1 MGADGPEV
9 VFYFC
14 QKDCSEYSKFYY
26 LCGLKKDS
34 KHIKYSNMKK
44 ILLLGDE
51 AIAQGFIDAGGSAI
65 NSYPGTPSTQITEYV
80 MKSKEAKELGV
91 RANWCANEKT
101 ALEASIG
108 VAYAGKRAMTCMK
121 HVGLNV
127 CGDPFMNSA
136 IIGTKGVLVVVADD
150 PSMFSSQDEQ
160 DSRFY
165 GHWAMIPMLEPS
177 SQQEAYD
184 MVHYGFELSETLG
197 TPVLYRIP
205 TRLAHSR
212 AGIVRKPVRKQNE
225 ITEPADAKSFVLL
238 PANAKRLYR
247 ELIDKQDGFTK
258 ASEESGYNKYID
270 GADKRLGIITTGIA
284 YNYLME
290 NFQDGKC
297 PHPVVKITQYPL
309 PFNMINKLYDECDEI
324 LVLEDGQPFVEEQ
337 VKGFLGKGKKVMGR
351 LDETIRRDGEL
362 NAEKVAKALG
372 IKAAATHTVPEVVVN
387 RPPALC
393 QGCPHV
399 DSYNALNAVMANHK
413 GGKVFG
419 DIGCYT
425 LGFNMK
431 AINTTVCMGA
441 SITMAKGASE
451 VGIFPA
457 VGVIGDG
464 TFGHSGMTGLLDCVN
479 EKANVVI
486 MILDNDITAMTGGQ
500 PSSANNKIRRICEG
514 LGVEPEHIR
523 DIVPL
528 PKNHEENVRII
539 EEEVNYNGVSV
550 IIPHRTCLVELKKHL
565 KK

>member
-1 MGADGPEV
+1 
-9 VFYFC
+9 
-14 QKDCSEYSKFYY
+14 
-26 LCGLKKDS
+26 
-34 KHIKYSNMKK
+34 MKK

-80 MKSKEAKELGV
+80 INSKQAKELGI

-101 ALEASIG
+101 ALEASLG

-127 CGDPFMNSA
+127 CGDPFMNAA
-136 IIGTKGVLVVVADD
+136 IIGTKGVLIVVADD

-177 SQQEAYD
+177 NQQEAYD
-184 MVHYGFELSETLG
+184 MVHYGFDLSEQLG

-212 AGIVRKPVRKQNE
+212 AGVELKPVRKQNE
-225 ITEPADAKSFVLL
+225 LTEPADAKSFVLL

-247 ELIDKQDGFTK
+247 ELIDKQPKFTK
-258 ASEESGYNKYID
+258 MSEESGYNKFID
-270 GADKRLGIITTGIA
+270 GIDKKIGIITTGIA

-290 NFQDGKC
+290 NFPNGKC
-297 PHPVVKITQYPL
+297 PYPVVKITQYPL
-309 PFNMINKLYDECDEI
+309 PYNIINKLYDEVDEI

-337 VKGFLGKGKKVMGR
+337 IKGFLGKGKKVRGR

-372 IKAAATHTVPEVVVN
+372 IKTESTLAVPEVVTN

-399 DSYNALNAVMANHK
+399 DSYTALNEVMANHK

-425 LGFNMK
+425 LGFNMG

-451 VGIFPA
+451 VGIFPSVA
-457 VGVIGDG
+457 VIGDG
-464 TFGHSGMTGLLDCVN
+464 TFGHSGLTGLMDCVN
-479 EKANVVI
+479 EKANVVV

-500 PSSANNKIRRICEG
+500 PSSAHNKIRRICEG

-523 DIVPL
+523 DIIPL

-539 EEEVNYNGVSV
+539 EEEVNYKGVSV
-550 IIPHRTCLVELKKHL
+550 IIPHRTCIVELKKHL

>member
-1 MGADGPEV
+1 M
-9 VFYFC
+9 
-14 QKDCSEYSKFYY
+14 QK
-26 LCGLKKDS
+26 L
-34 KHIKYSNMKK
+34 
-44 ILLLGDE
+44 LLLGDE
-51 AIAQGFIDAGGSAI
+51 AIAQAFIDAGGSAI

-80 MKSKEAKELGV
+80 IKSKEAKDKGIV
-91 RANWCANEKT
+91 ANWCANEKT

-127 CGDPFMNSA
+127 CGDPFMNAA
-136 IIGTKGVLVVVADD
+136 IIGTKGLLIVVADD
-150 PSMFSSQDEQ
+150 PSMYSSQDEQ

-177 SQQEAYD
+177 NQQEAYD
-184 MVHYGFELSETLG
+184 MVFYGYELSEKLG
-197 TPVLYRIP
+197 TPILYRIP

-212 AGIVRKPVRKQNE
+212 AGVERRNPLPQNNL
-225 ITEPADAKSFVLL
+225 TEPADASSYVLL

-247 ELIDKQDGFTK
+247 NLIDKQVAFTK
-258 ASEESGYNKYID
+258 ESQESGYNKYYE
-270 GADKRLGIITTGIA
+270 GTNKKLGIIASGIA

-290 NFQDGKC
+290 NFADGVC
-297 PHPVVKITQYPL
+297 PYPIVKVTQYPL
-309 PFNMINKLYDECDEI
+309 PYDMLSKLYDECDEL
-324 LVLEDGQPFVEEQ
+324 LVLEDGQPFIEEHI
-337 VKGFLGKGKKVMGR
+337 KGFLNKGKKVMGR
-351 LDETIRRDGEL
+351 LDEVIPRDGEM
-362 NAEKVAKALG
+362 NAEKIAKALG
-372 IKAAATHTVPEVVVN
+372 LNVAGSLAVPSLVTN

-393 QGCPHV
+393 QGCPHI
-399 DSYNALNAVMANHK
+399 DSYNALNEVMDKYH
-413 GGKVFG
+413 GKVFG

-457 VGVIGDG
+457 VAVIGDG
-464 TFGHSGMTGLLDCVN
+464 TFGHSGITGLLDCVN
-479 EKANVVI
+479 EKANVIV

-500 PSSANNKIRRICEG
+500 PSSAHSKLYQICVG

-523 DIVPL
+523 EIVPL
-528 PKNHEENVRII
+528 PKNHAEFVKIL

-550 IIPHRTCLVELKKHL
+550 IIPRRTCIVELKKHL
-565 KK
+565 GEKK

>member
-1 MGADGPEV
+1 ME
-9 VFYFC
+9 
-14 QKDCSEYSKFYY
+14 K
-26 LCGLKKDS
+26 L
-34 KHIKYSNMKK
+34 
-44 ILLLGDE
+44 LLLGDE
-51 AIAQGFIDAGGSAI
+51 AIAQGFIDAGGTAI

-80 MKSKEAKELGV
+80 MKSKQAKELGV
-91 RANWCANEKT
+91 VANWCANEKT

-127 CGDPFMNSA
+127 SGDPFMNAA

-177 SQQEAYD
+177 NQQEAYD
-184 MVHYGFELSETLG
+184 MVHYGYELSERLG
-197 TPVLYRIP
+197 TPVLYRVP

-212 AGIVRKPVRKQNE
+212 AGVVRKPVRKQNE
-225 ITEPADAKSFVLL
+225 LTEPADAKSFVLL
-238 PANAKRLYR
+238 PANAKNLYR
-247 ELIDKQDGFTK
+247 SLIDKQPEFTK
-258 ASEESGYNKYID
+258 ASETSGFNAYID
-270 GADKRLGIITTGIA
+270 GPDKSLGIVTTGIA

-290 NFQDGKC
+290 NFKDGKC
-297 PHPVVKITQYPL
+297 PHPVVKVTQYPL
-309 PFNMINKLYDECDEI
+309 PYDMINKLYESCDEL

-337 VKGFLGKGKKVMGR
+337 IKGFLGKGKKVKGR
-351 LDETIRRDGEL
+351 LDETIRRDGEM

-372 IKAAATHTVPEVVVN
+372 IKAAASFTVPQVVTN

-393 QGCPHV
+393 QGCPHT

-431 AINTTVCMGA
+431 AIHTTVCMGA

-457 VGVIGDG
+457 VAVIGDG

-479 EKANVVI
+479 EKANVVV

-514 LGVEPEHIR
+514 LGVAPEHIR
-523 DIVPL
+523 DIIPL

-539 EEEVNYNGVSV
+539 EEEVAYNGVSV
-550 IIPHRTCLVELKKHL
+550 IIPHRTCIVELKKHL

>member
-1 MGADGPEV
+1 M
-9 VFYFC
+9 
-14 QKDCSEYSKFYY
+14 QK
-26 LCGLKKDS
+26 L
-34 KHIKYSNMKK
+34 
-44 ILLLGDE
+44 LLLGDE
-51 AIAQGFIDAGGSAI
+51 AIAQAFIDAGGSAI

-80 MKSKEAKELGV
+80 IKSKEAKEKGV
-91 RANWCANEKT
+91 IANWCANEKT

-127 CGDPFMNSA
+127 CGDPFMNAA
-136 IIGTKGVLVVVADD
+136 IIGTKGVLIVVADD

-160 DSRFY
+160 DSRYY

-177 SQQEAYD
+177 NQQEAYD
-184 MVHYGFELSETLG
+184 MVFYGYELSEKLG
-197 TPVLYRIP
+197 TPILYRIP

-212 AGIVRKPVRKQNE
+212 AGVERRNPLQQNQL
-225 ITEPADAKSFVLL
+225 TEPADASSFVLL

-247 ELIDKQDGFTK
+247 NLIDKQPLFTK

-270 GADKRLGIITTGIA
+270 GENKKLGIITSGIA

-290 NFQDGKC
+290 NFKDGKC
-297 PHPVVKITQYPL
+297 PYPVVKVTQYPL
-309 PFNMINKLYDECDEI
+309 PYNMLNKLYDECDEL
-324 LVLEDGQPFVEEQ
+324 LVLEDGQPFIEEHI
-337 VKGFLGKGKKVMGR
+337 KGFLGKGKKVMGR
-351 LDETIRRDGEL
+351 IDETIRRDGEM
-362 NAEKVAKALG
+362 NAEK
-372 IKAAATHTVPEVVVN
+372 IAAALKLENAKVMTVPEVVTN

-393 QGCPHV
+393 QGCPHI
-399 DSYNALNAVMANHK
+399 DSYNALNDVMAKYN
-413 GGKVFG
+413 GKVFG

-441 SITMAKGASE
+441 SITMAKGAAE
-451 VGIFPA
+451 VGIFPSVA
-457 VGVIGDG
+457 VIGDG

-500 PSSANNKIRRICEG
+500 PSSAHSKLFNICAG

-523 DIVPL
+523 EIVPL
-528 PKNHEENVRII
+528 PKNRDEFVKIL
-539 EEEVNYNGVSV
+539 EEEINYNGVSV
-550 IIPHRTCLVELKKHL
+550 VIPHRTCIVELKKHL
-565 KK
+565 GEKK

>member
-1 MGADGPEV
+1 M
-9 VFYFC
+9 
-14 QKDCSEYSKFYY
+14 QK
-26 LCGLKKDS
+26 L
-34 KHIKYSNMKK
+34 
-44 ILLLGDE
+44 LLLGDE
-51 AIAQGFIDAGGSAI
+51 AIAQAFIDAGGSAI

-80 MKSKEAKELGV
+80 IKSKEAKANGV
-91 RANWCANEKT
+91 IANWCANEKT

-127 CGDPFMNSA
+127 CGDPFMNAA
-136 IIGTKGVLVVVADD
+136 IIGTKGLLIVVADD

-177 SQQEAYD
+177 NQQEAYD
-184 MVHYGFELSETLG
+184 MVFYGYELSEKLG

-212 AGIVRKPVRKQNE
+212 AGVERKASRAQNQLSYPE
-225 ITEPADAKSFVLL
+225 DASSFVLL

-247 ELIDKQDGFTK
+247 NLIDKQPAFEK
-258 ASEESGYNKYID
+258 ASSNSGFNQYIA
-270 GADKRLGIITTGIA
+270 GSDKRLGVITSGIA
-284 YNYLME
+284 FNYLME
-290 NFQDGKC
+290 NFQGGC
-297 PHPVVKITQYPL
+297 PYPVVKITQYPL
-309 PFNMINKLYDECDEI
+309 PYDMLSKLYDECDEL
-324 LVLEDGQPFVEEQ
+324 LVLEDGQPFIEEQ
-337 VKGFLGKGKKVMGR
+337 IKGYLGKGKKVMGR

-362 NAEKVAKALG
+362 NAEKIAKALKLPVTTG
-372 IKAAATHTVPEVVVN
+372 PAVPDVVTN

-393 QGCPHV
+393 QGCPHI
-399 DSYNALNAVMANHK
+399 DSYNALNEVMAQYEH
-413 GGKVFG
+413 GKVFG

-431 AINTTVCMGA
+431 AIDTTVCMGA

-451 VGIFPA
+451 AGVFPSCA
-457 VGVIGDG
+457 VIGDG
-464 TFGHSGMTGLLDCVN
+464 TFGHSGLTGLLDCVN

-500 PSSANNKIRRICEG
+500 PSSAHNKIRRICEG

-523 DIVPL
+523 DIIPL
-528 PKNHEENVRII
+528 PKNHAENVKVIA
-539 EEEVNYNGVSV
+539 EEVAYNGVSV

-565 KK
+565 GEKK

>member
-1 MGADGPEV
+1 
-9 VFYFC
+9 
-14 QKDCSEYSKFYY
+14 
-26 LCGLKKDS
+26 
-34 KHIKYSNMKK
+34 MKK

-80 MKSKEAKELGV
+80 INSKQAKELGV

-101 ALEASIG
+101 ALEASLG

-127 CGDPFMNSA
+127 CGDPFMNAA
-136 IIGTKGVLVVVADD
+136 IIGTKGVLIVVADD

-177 SQQEAYD
+177 NQQEAYD
-184 MVHYGFELSETLG
+184 MVHYGFDLSEQLG

-212 AGIVRKPVRKQNE
+212 AGVELKPVRKQNE
-225 ITEPADAKSFVLL
+225 LTEPADAKSFVLL

-247 ELIDKQDGFTK
+247 ELIDKQPKFTK
-258 ASEESGYNKYID
+258 MSEESGYNKFID
-270 GADKRLGIITTGIA
+270 GTDKKIGIITTGIA

-290 NFQDGKC
+290 NFPNGKC
-297 PHPVVKITQYPL
+297 PYPVVKITQYPL
-309 PFNMINKLYDECDEI
+309 PYNIINKLYDEVDEI

-337 VKGFLGKGKKVMGR
+337 IKGFLGKGKKVRGR

-372 IKAAATHTVPEVVVN
+372 IKTESTLAVPEVVTN

-399 DSYNALNAVMANHK
+399 DSYTALNEVMAKHK
-413 GGKVFG
+413 SGKVFG

-425 LGFNMK
+425 LGFNMG

-451 VGIFPA
+451 VGIFPSVA
-457 VGVIGDG
+457 VIGDG
-464 TFGHSGMTGLLDCVN
+464 TFGHSGLTGLMDCVN
-479 EKANVVI
+479 EKANVVV

-500 PSSANNKIRRICEG
+500 PSSAHNKIRRICEG

-528 PKNHEENVRII
+528 PKNHDENVRII

-550 IIPHRTCLVELKKHL
+550 IIPHRTCIVELKKHL

>member
-1 MGADGPEV
+1 
-9 VFYFC
+9 
-14 QKDCSEYSKFYY
+14 
-26 LCGLKKDS
+26 
-34 KHIKYSNMKK
+34 MKK

-80 MKSKEAKELGV
+80 INSKQAKEQGV
-91 RANWCANEKT
+91 IANWCANEKT
-101 ALEASIG
+101 ALEASLG

-127 CGDPFMNSA
+127 CGDPFMNAA
-136 IIGTKGVLVVVADD
+136 IIGTKGVLIVVADD

-177 SQQEAYD
+177 NQQEAYD
-184 MVHYGFELSETLG
+184 MVHYGFELSEQLG

-212 AGIVRKPVRKQNE
+212 AGVELRPARKQNE
-225 ITEPADAKSFVLL
+225 LTEPADARSFVLL

-247 ELIDKQDGFTK
+247 QLIDKQPTFTK
-258 ASEESGYNKYID
+258 MSEESGYNKFIE
-270 GADKRLGIITTGIA
+270 GTDKKIGIITTGIA

-290 NFQDGKC
+290 NFPDGKC
-297 PHPVVKITQYPL
+297 PYPVVKITQYPL
-309 PFNMINKLYDECDEI
+309 PYNMINRLYDECDEI
-324 LVLEDGQPFVEEQ
+324 LVLEDGQPFVEEL
-337 VKGFLGKGKKVMGR
+337 VKGFLGKGKKVRGR

-362 NAEKVAKALG
+362 NAEKVAHALG
-372 IKAAATHTVPEVVVN
+372 IKKEATLAVPDVVTN

-399 DSYNALNAVMANHK
+399 DSYTALNEVMANHK

-425 LGFNMK
+425 LGFNMG

-451 VGIFPA
+451 VGIFPSVA
-457 VGVIGDG
+457 VIGDG
-464 TFGHSGMTGLLDCVN
+464 TFGHSGLTGLMDCVN
-479 EKANVVI
+479 EKANVVV

-500 PSSANNKIRRICEG
+500 PSSAHCKIAQICIG

-523 DIVPL
+523 EIVPL
-528 PKNHEENVRII
+528 PKNHDEFVKILEE
-539 EEEVNYNGVSV
+539 
-550 IIPHRTCLVELKKHL
+550 
-565 KK
+565 

>member
-1 MGADGPEV
+1 
-9 VFYFC
+9 
-14 QKDCSEYSKFYY
+14 
-26 LCGLKKDS
+26 
-34 KHIKYSNMKK
+34 MKK

-80 MKSKEAKELGV
+80 INSKQAKEQGV
-91 RANWCANEKT
+91 IANWCANEKT
-101 ALEASIG
+101 ALEASLG

-127 CGDPFMNSA
+127 CGDPFMNAA
-136 IIGTKGVLVVVADD
+136 IIGTKGVLIVVADD

-177 SQQEAYD
+177 NQQEAYD
-184 MVHYGFELSETLG
+184 MVHYGYELSEKLG

-212 AGIVRKPVRKQNE
+212 AGVELRPARKQNE
-225 ITEPADAKSFVLL
+225 LTEPADARSFVLL

-247 ELIDKQDGFTK
+247 QLIDKQPAFTK
-258 ASEESGYNKYID
+258 MSEESGYNKFIE
-270 GADKRLGIITTGIA
+270 GTDKKIGIITTGIA

-290 NFQDGKC
+290 NFPGGKC
-297 PHPVVKITQYPL
+297 PYPIVKITQYPL
-309 PFNMINKLYDECDEI
+309 PYNMINRLYDECDEI
-324 LVLEDGQPFVEEQ
+324 LVLEDGQAFVEEL
-337 VKGFLGKGKKVMGR
+337 VKGFLGKGKKVRGR

-362 NAEKVAKALG
+362 NAEKVAQALG
-372 IKAAATHTVPEVVVN
+372 MKKEATLAVPEVVTN

-399 DSYNALNAVMANHK
+399 DSYTALNEVMAKHK

-425 LGFNMK
+425 LGFNMG

-451 VGIFPA
+451 VGIFPSVA
-457 VGVIGDG
+457 VIGDG
-464 TFGHSGMTGLLDCVN
+464 TFGHSGL
-479 EKANVVI
+479 
-486 MILDNDITAMTGGQ
+486 
-500 PSSANNKIRRICEG
+500 
-514 LGVEPEHIR
+514 
-523 DIVPL
+523 
-528 PKNHEENVRII
+528 
-539 EEEVNYNGVSV
+539 
-550 IIPHRTCLVELKKHL
+550 
-565 KK
+565 

>member
-1 MGADGPEV
+1 
-9 VFYFC
+9 
-14 QKDCSEYSKFYY
+14 
-26 LCGLKKDS
+26 
-34 KHIKYSNMKK
+34 MKK

-177 SQQEAYD
+177 NQQEAYD

-258 ASEESGYNKYID
+258 ASEESGYNKYIN
-270 GADKRLGIITTGIA
+270 GTDKRLGIITTGIA

-514 LGVEPEHIR
+514 LGVESEHIR

>member
-1 MGADGPEV
+1 M
-9 VFYFC
+9 
-14 QKDCSEYSKFYY
+14 SK
-26 LCGLKKDS
+26 L
-34 KHIKYSNMKK
+34 
-44 ILLLGDE
+44 LLLGDE
-51 AIAQGFIDAGGSAI
+51 AIAQAFIDAGGSAI

-80 MKSKEAKELGV
+80 IKSKEAKEKGV
-91 RANWCANEKT
+91 VANWCANEKT

-127 CGDPFMNSA
+127 CGDPFMNAA

-177 SQQEAYD
+177 NQQEAYD
-184 MVHYGFELSETLG
+184 MVFFGYELSEKLG

-212 AGIVRKPVRKQNE
+212 AGVERRPALPQNP
-225 ITEPADAKSFVLL
+225 INYPTDPKSFVLL
-238 PANAKRLYR
+238 PVNAKRLYR
-247 ELIDKQDGFTK
+247 ALIDKQPAFTK
-258 ASEESGYNKYID
+258 ASEESGFNKYIPGSD
-270 GADKRLGIITTGIA
+270 HKLGIITTGIA
-284 YNYLME
+284 YNYLLE
-290 NFQDGKC
+290 NFADGKC
-297 PHPVVKITQYPL
+297 PFPVVKITQYPL
-309 PFNMINKLYDECDEI
+309 PYNMLNQLYDECEAL

-337 VKGFLGKGKKVMGR
+337 MKGFLGKGKKIMGR

-362 NAEKVAKALG
+362 NAEKVAMALG
-372 IKAAATHTVPEVVVN
+372 LSAPNGPAVPAVVTN

-399 DSYNALNAVMANHK
+399 DSYEALIEVMKKYEH
-413 GGKVFG
+413 GRVFG

-425 LGFNMK
+425 LGFNMG

-451 VGIFPA
+451 MGIFPA
-457 VGVIGDG
+457 VAVIGDG

-479 EKANVVI
+479 EKANVIV

-500 PSSANNKIRRICEG
+500 PSSANQKLRNICIG
-514 LGVEPEHIR
+514 LGVDPAHIR
-523 DIVPL
+523 SIEPL
-528 PKNHEENVRII
+528 KKNHDEFVKII
-539 EEEVNYNGVSV
+539 EEEVAYNGVSV
-550 IIPHRTCLVELKKHL
+550 IIPQRTCLVELKKHL

>member
-1 MGADGPEV
+1 ME
-9 VFYFC
+9 
-14 QKDCSEYSKFYY
+14 
-26 LCGLKKDS
+26 
-34 KHIKYSNMKK
+34 K

-51 AIAQGFIDAGGSAI
+51 AVAQGFIDAGGSAI

-80 MKSKEAKELGV
+80 MKSKEAKELGI

-127 CGDPFMNSA
+127 CGDPFMNAA

-177 SQQEAYD
+177 NQQEAYD
-184 MVHYGFELSETLG
+184 MVHFGFELSETLG

-212 AGIVRKPVRKQNE
+212 AGVVRKAIRKQNE

-238 PANAKRLYR
+238 PVNAKRLYR
-247 ELIDKQDGFTK
+247 TLIDKQPLFNK
-258 ASEESGYNKYID
+258 SSEESGYNKYID
-270 GADKRLGIITTGIA
+270 GTDKKLGIVTTGIA

-290 NFQDGKC
+290 NFPNGVC
-297 PHPVVKITQYPL
+297 PYPVVKITQYPL
-309 PFNMINKLYDECDEI
+309 PFNMLNRLYDECDEI

-337 VKGFLGKGKKVMGR
+337 IKGFLGKGKKVIGR

-362 NAEKVAKALG
+362 NAEKVAKALN
-372 IKAAATHTVPEVVVN
+372 IKAESKFTVPQVVVN
-387 RPPALC
+387 RPPSLC

-399 DSYNALNAVMANHK
+399 DSYNAINEVMAKHK

-425 LGFNMK
+425 LGYNMG
-431 AINTTVCMGA
+431 AIQTTACMGA
-441 SITMAKGASE
+441 SITIAKGASE
-451 VGIFPA
+451 VGIFPSMA
-457 VGVIGDG
+457 VIGDG

-486 MILDNDITAMTGGQ
+486 FILDNDITAMTGGQ
-500 PSSANNKIRRICEG
+500 PSSANNKIRQICEG
-514 LGVEPEHIR
+514 LGVAPEHIR

-550 IIPHRTCLVELKKHL
+550 VIPHRTCLVELKKHL

>member
-1 MGADGPEV
+1 M
-9 VFYFC
+9 
-14 QKDCSEYSKFYY
+14 SK
-26 LCGLKKDS
+26 L
-34 KHIKYSNMKK
+34 
-44 ILLLGDE
+44 LLLGDE
-51 AIAQGFIDAGGSAI
+51 AIAQAFIDAGGSAI

-80 MKSKEAKELGV
+80 IKSKEAKEKGV
-91 RANWCANEKT
+91 VANWCANEKT

-127 CGDPFMNSA
+127 CGDPFMNAA
-136 IIGTKGVLVVVADD
+136 IIGTKGVLIVVADD

-177 SQQEAYD
+177 NQQEAYD
-184 MVHYGFELSETLG
+184 MVFFGYELSEKLG

-212 AGIVRKPVRKQNE
+212 AGVERKPALPQNP
-225 ITEPADAKSFVLL
+225 INYPTDPKSFVLL
-238 PANAKRLYR
+238 PVNAKRLYR
-247 ELIDKQDGFTK
+247 GLIDKQPAFTK
-258 ASEESGYNKYID
+258 ASEESGYNKYFD
-270 GADKRLGIITTGIA
+270 GENKKLGIITTGIA
-284 YNYLME
+284 YNYLLE
-290 NFQDGKC
+290 NFADGKC
-297 PHPVVKITQYPL
+297 PYPVVKITQYPL
-309 PFNMINKLYDECDEI
+309 PYNMLNKLYDECDEI

-337 VKGFLGKGKKVMGR
+337 IKGFLGKGKKVMGR

-372 IKAAATHTVPEVVVN
+372 LNIANGPAVPEVVTN

-399 DSYNALNAVMANHK
+399 DSYEAVVEVMKKYEH
-413 GGKVFG
+413 GRVFG

-425 LGFNMK
+425 LGFNMG

-451 VGIFPA
+451 MGIFPSLA
-457 VGVIGDG
+457 VIGDG

-479 EKANVVI
+479 EKANVVV

-500 PSSANNKIRRICEG
+500 PSSANQKLRNICIG
-514 LGVEPEHIR
+514 LGVDPNHIR
-523 DIVPL
+523 SIEPL
-528 PKNHEENVRII
+528 KKNHDEFVKIL
-539 EEEVNYNGVSV
+539 EEEIAYNGVSV
-550 IIPHRTCLVELKKHL
+550 IIPQRTCLVELKKHL

>member
-1 MGADGPEV
+1 M
-9 VFYFC
+9 
-14 QKDCSEYSKFYY
+14 SK
-26 LCGLKKDS
+26 L
-34 KHIKYSNMKK
+34 
-44 ILLLGDE
+44 LLLGDE
-51 AIAQGFIDAGGSAI
+51 AIAQAFIDAGGSAI

-80 MKSKEAKELGV
+80 IKSKEAKEKGV
-91 RANWCANEKT
+91 VANWCANEKT

-127 CGDPFMNSA
+127 CGDPFMNAA
-136 IIGTKGVLVVVADD
+136 IIGTKGVLIVVADD

-177 SQQEAYD
+177 NQQEAYD
-184 MVHYGFELSETLG
+184 MVFFGYELSEKLG

-212 AGIVRKPVRKQNE
+212 AGVERKPALPQNP
-225 ITEPADAKSFVLL
+225 INYPTDPKSFVLL
-238 PANAKRLYR
+238 PVNAKRLYR
-247 ELIDKQDGFTK
+247 GLIDKQPAFTK

-270 GADKRLGIITTGIA
+270 GENKKLGIITTGIA
-284 YNYLME
+284 YNYLLE
-290 NFQDGKC
+290 NFADGKC
-297 PHPVVKITQYPL
+297 PYPVVKITQYPL
-309 PFNMINKLYDECDEI
+309 PYNMLNKLYDECDEI

-337 VKGFLGKGKKVMGR
+337 IKGFLGKGKKVMGR

-372 IKAAATHTVPEVVVN
+372 LNIANGPAVPEVVTN

-399 DSYNALNAVMANHK
+399 DSYEAVVEVMKKYEH
-413 GGKVFG
+413 GRVFG

-425 LGFNMK
+425 LGFNMG

-451 VGIFPA
+451 MGIFPSLA
-457 VGVIGDG
+457 VIGDG

-479 EKANVVI
+479 EKANVVV

-500 PSSANNKIRRICEG
+500 PSSANQKLRNICIG
-514 LGVEPEHIR
+514 LGVDPNHIR
-523 DIVPL
+523 SIEPL
-528 PKNHEENVRII
+528 KKNHDEFVKIL
-539 EEEVNYNGVSV
+539 EEEIAYNGVSV
-550 IIPHRTCLVELKKHL
+550 IIPQRTCLVELKKHL